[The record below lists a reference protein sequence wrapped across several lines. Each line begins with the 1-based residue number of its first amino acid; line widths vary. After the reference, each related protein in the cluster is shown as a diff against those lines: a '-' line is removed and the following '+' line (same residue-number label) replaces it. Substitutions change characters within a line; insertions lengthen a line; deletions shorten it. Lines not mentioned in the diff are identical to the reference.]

1 MRQIIDNMKNGLK
14 GIELGYKLAV
24 KFYVDV
30 LATLAIS
37 VSKQDHIMSY
47 YG

>member
-1 MRQIIDNMKNGLK
+1 MKNGIT
-14 GIELGYKLAV
+14 GVELDCKLAI

-47 YG
+47 YS

>member
-1 MRQIIDNMKNGLK
+1 MREIIDNLKNGMA
-14 GIELGYKLAV
+14 GVELDCKLSV
-24 KFYVDV
+24 KLYVDV